1 MIGAL
6 LLCVPGT
13 SPQQLPLVV
22 SVSAAF
28 LSWRTSLVLLAQEQV
43 SCWPSP
49 SSTSTLRSLS
59 RSRVKWAAWARCYS
73 RNPPSSN
80 TYHRQM
86 QPPQILTFYFALYL
100 MRTNQY
106 ILPLGC
112 IFFPSFFVFPVALEG
127 SYADWISSGKERQ
140 HLSQCSAWNC
150 TCSVPLFFLL
160 IPLLSSLD
168 LTSQDTLLTLI
179 SYRQVK
185 STKVW
190 HDVVD

>member
-59 RSRVKWAAWARCYS
+59 RSRVKWAAWEHC
-73 RNPPSSN
+73 SSSQTPGCN
-80 TYHRQM
+80 TCDEATLLMHM
-86 QPPQILTFYFALYL
+86 DMPQIRPSPTKLLLFTFFYL
-100 MRTNQY
+100 HLDFFYLHNESV
-106 ILPLGC
+106 LSC
-112 IFFPSFFVFPVALEG
+112 VIFRML
-127 SYADWISSGKERQ
+127 SGM
-140 HLSQCSAWNC
+140 SPDMA
-150 TCSVPLFFLL
+150 
-160 IPLLSSLD
+160 
-168 LTSQDTLLTLI
+168 
-179 SYRQVK
+179 YRRFSPNRMVC
-185 STKVW
+185 V
-190 HDVVD
+190 